1 MKTSFTIHIFVV
13 VLAVIFSACSYRNT
27 NGSADDAADA
37 NAEGSSATYQ
47 LVAIEGHT
55 PPDGGFYELDDST
68 GRWCERPTAADIMAY
83 SKMSD
88 LKNPEELPDLT
99 NYFSNEHTRLFN
111 SCRIVIRDLG
121 KSISLTLIY
130 DGEEVYAA
138 SVDKARISAEG
149 NYEFREIS
157 IWRFDLPVP
166 EGSLDFTDA
175 TDYVITYS
183 ANPGLS
189 FANEFGEYFLKFRRL
204 PDGGQ

>member
-1 MKTSFTIHIFVV
+1 MKKNSVIYFLTV
-13 VLAVIFSACSYRNT
+13 VLVVIFSACGYRNT
-27 NGSADDAADA
+27 EGSGAKSADA
-37 NAEGSSATYQ
+37 NTEGTSVTYQ

-55 PPDGGFYELDDST
+55 SPDGAFYELDDST
-68 GRWCERPTAADIMAY
+68 GRWCERPTAADLMAY
-83 SKMSD
+83 SKMND
-88 LKNPEELPDLT
+88 PENPNELPDLT

-149 NYEFREIS
+149 IYEFREIS

-204 PDGGQ
+204 PDAGQ